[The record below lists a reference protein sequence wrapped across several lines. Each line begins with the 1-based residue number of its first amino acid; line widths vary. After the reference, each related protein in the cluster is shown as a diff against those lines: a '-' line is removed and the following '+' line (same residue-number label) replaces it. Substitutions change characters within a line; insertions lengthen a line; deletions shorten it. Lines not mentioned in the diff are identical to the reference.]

1 MMNPSE
7 RWCDGR
13 LQALLGIPY
22 PIVQGP
28 FGGGLS
34 SVQLAA
40 VVSNAGGLGSF
51 GAHVL
56 DPEQIG
62 ALIAELKGSTDA
74 PFAVNLWVPQPGEVE
89 QTLSK
94 TDFARHLARL
104 RPYLR
109 ELDLPDPPYRTSY
122 AGDFAG
128 QVEAIL
134 EARPPVFSFVLGIP
148 PTSVLDEAR
157 RRGIVTIGTAT
168 TVDEAVALEHAGVD
182 AVVASGSDAG
192 GHRGAFL
199 RPVHESLVGTFSL
212 IPQVADAVTIPVIA
226 AGGIADARGVVAA
239 LTLGADGVQIGT
251 AFLAS
256 DESAASPVHKRALH
270 SPEARATVLTRVF
283 TGRLARGIPNRFQ
296 REMAAFEDDL
306 PPYPIQSALTQ
317 SLRGAANERGIYDYV
332 HLWAGQA
339 APLTAPQSAA
349 DFVASLVAET
359 ELMLNLS
366 SPDEPLIPSP
376 SPRSEGRRER

>member
-1 MMNPSE
+1 MNSSE
-7 RWCDGR
+7 RWRDGR
-13 LQALLGIPY
+13 LQALLGIRY

-34 SVQLAA
+34 SVRLAA
-40 VVSNAGGLGSF
+40 AVSNAGGLGSF
-51 GAHVL
+51 GAHAL
-56 DPEQIG
+56 SPEQIG
-62 ALIAELKGSTDA
+62 SLVAELKASTPM

-89 QTLSK
+89 QTLTK
-94 TDFARHLARL
+94 GEFERHLARL

-109 ELDLPDPPYRTSY
+109 KLDLPDPPYQLSY
-122 AGDFAG
+122 AGDFPG

-134 EARPPVFSFVLGIP
+134 ESRPPVFSFVMGIP
-148 PTSVLDEAR
+148 PTSVLEEAR

-168 TVDEAVALEHAGVD
+168 TVDEAVALENAGVD

-212 IPQVADAVTIPVIA
+212 IPQVADAVSIPVIA
-226 AGGIADARGVVAA
+226 AGGIADGRGVVAA
-239 LTLGADGVQIGT
+239 LTLGAAGVQIGT
-251 AFLAS
+251 ALLAS
-256 DESAASPVHKRALH
+256 AESAASAIHKRALH

-306 PPYPIQSALTQ
+306 PPYPIQGALTQ
-317 SLRGAANERGIYDYV
+317 SLRAAANERGLPDYV

-339 APLTAPQSAA
+339 APLTSSQTAA
-349 DFVASLVAET
+349 DLVASLIAET
-359 ELMLNLS
+359 NRLLDLPS
-366 SPDEPLIPSP
+366 LREPVIPNAA
-376 SPRSEGRRER
+376 R

>member
-1 MMNPSE
+1 M
-7 RWCDGR
+7 
-13 LQALLGIPY
+13 
-22 PIVQGP
+22 
-28 FGGGLS
+28 
-34 SVQLAA
+34 
-40 VVSNAGGLGSF
+40 
-51 GAHVL
+51 
-56 DPEQIG
+56 
-62 ALIAELKGSTDA
+62 
-74 PFAVNLWVPQPGEVE
+74 
-89 QTLSK
+89 
-94 TDFARHLARL
+94 
-104 RPYLR
+104 
-109 ELDLPDPPYRTSY
+109 
-122 AGDFAG
+122 
-128 QVEAIL
+128 
-134 EARPPVFSFVLGIP
+134 GIP
-148 PTSVLDEAR
+148 PTSVLEEAR

-168 TVDEAVALEHAGVD
+168 TVDEAVALESAGVD

-199 RPVHESLVGTFSL
+199 RPVHESLVGAFSL

-296 REMAAFEDDL
+296 SEMAAYEDDL

-317 SLRGAANERGIYDYV
+317 SLRSAANERGIHDYV

-339 APLTAPQSAA
+339 APLTTPRSAA
-349 DFVASLVAET
+349 DLMASLVAET
-359 ELMLNLS
+359 ELMFEHLVPAPDAS
-366 SPDEPLIPSP
+366 SPTLRKVLPC
-376 SPRSEGRRER
+376 GT